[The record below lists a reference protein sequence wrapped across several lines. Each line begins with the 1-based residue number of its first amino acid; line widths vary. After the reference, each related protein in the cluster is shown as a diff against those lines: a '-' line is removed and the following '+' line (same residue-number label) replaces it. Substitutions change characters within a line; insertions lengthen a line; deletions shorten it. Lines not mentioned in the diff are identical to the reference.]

1 MTDKKKADQQAS
13 PKDMRVNDTNGNSHR
28 ACLVSHLRQQGSI
41 NMFEAI
47 RPLNILRPSACIA
60 DSSTITGATP
70 MQQLRNLRAAAHR
83 HMAISALRADSSLST
98 RLARYQHHITK
109 ARALEALGGAQ

>member
-47 RPLNILRPSACIA
+47 CLLNILRPGARIA
-60 DSSTITGATP
+60 E
-70 MQQLRNLRAAAHR
+70 LRAQGHDIRTHLATLADDQGRAHPNVATYYLSADPVGKVAA
-83 HMAISALRADSSLST
+83 
-98 RLARYQHHITK
+98 
-109 ARALEALGGAQ
+109 